1 MFHMQWKGSSIT
13 WSDVL
18 SLYYS
23 NTGADKA
30 APGLCPVPKLKR
42 EHVYLTSFSKM
53 RVDLAAQVSSVQ
65 YVYSIESM
73 HGLYFGC
80 NDKFFD
86 CVNVNSYTAGKY
98 QQKVFKQPYRS
109 ATDFRLKV

>member
-23 NTGADKA
+23 NTGANKA
-30 APGLCPVPKLKR
+30 APGLCLVPKLKR

-80 NDKFFD
+80 NR
-86 CVNVNSYTAGKY
+86 C
-98 QQKVFKQPYRS
+98 
-109 ATDFRLKV
+109 